1 MALNFPVPTAV
12 GETYTDPA
20 TGNLYTC
27 LVVGPP
33 AVWITG
39 DGTSPDPDNFV
50 TIDTSQTITGKKL
63 FEPGL
68 DIGGAL
74 GTPNTALNAD
84 GSISI
89 GGTIPASPNISLNA
103 TDGSATFAGNITTTG
118 NVITS
123 DLVMNNT
130 HKAGGN
136 EVDGTSGHW
145 AIQEGEDSLYVINR
159 LSGKRYAMALTPC

>member
-12 GETYTDPA
+12 GETFTDPT

-50 TIDTSQTITGKKL
+50 TIDTSQTITGNKL

-103 TDGSATFAGNITTTG
+103 TDGSATFVG
-118 NVITS
+118 NVGIGKDDPQTTL
-123 DLVMNNT
+123 DV
-130 HKAGGN
+130 AGT
-136 EVDGTSGHW
+136 VTATTFDGGMD
-145 AIQEGEDSLYVINR
+145 EGTYS
-159 LSGKRYAMALTPC
+159 